1 MKTARLLLFCLISIP
16 AIGQVKVDTTI
27 KLDLLRAPSSPAFNI
42 LGIANSDIER
52 PTDVTS
58 FALSLQ
64 EASNNFTT
72 IPRSYGIQVAP
83 FLLGRRKFLLG
94 DFDSSKQAFKQS
106 FIVSTG
112 FTHQGPE
119 GSEDIDSLKTTKLGF
134 GIKFSLVR
142 PAWTDETRGT
152 YLKLIEAQKQL
163 VGEARKM
170 DSLHEKRIRIKIIR
184 ERMKELNM
192 VENKT
197 ESQKQEMISLANE
210 HRDLEVAINEDVNNQ
225 LSQSSEY
232 YDLVKNAANELKNER
247 RGFFLD
253 FSGGFAMDFV
263 DNSLGKGK
271 LYRGGAWLTGG
282 NENGN
287 RGITSMFIGRYLY
300 NPETIFADPNNVL
313 KEENISTFD
322 AGARFLV
329 NAAKG
334 KFSFSSEALY
344 RSILGNGD
352 IDPSWRLVFNTEYD
366 VGFNKKLTFS
376 FGRDFDG
383 TVSKGGN
390 LVAALN
396 LLMGFGSERASQ

>member
-1 MKTARLLLFCLISIP
+1 MITARLLLFCLISIP

-83 FLLGRRKFLLG
+83 FLLGRKKFLLG

-106 FIVSTG
+106 FIISTG

-119 GSEDIDSLKTTKLGF
+119 GSEDVDSLKTTKLGF
-134 GIKFSLVR
+134 GIKFSFVR
-142 PAWTDETRGT
+142 PAWTQDTRKV
-152 YLKLIEAQKQL
+152 YHKLIEAQKEL
-163 VGEARKM
+163 VGAAREM
-170 DSLHEKRIRIKIIR
+170 DMQHENRIQMNAKK
-184 ERMKELNM
+184 ERMKELNR
-192 VENKT
+192 VVNKT
-197 ESQKQEMISLANE
+197 ESQKQEILSLVNQI
-210 HRDLEVAINEDVNNQ
+210 RDLDSAINADVNNQ
-225 LSQSSEY
+225 LRATSEY
-232 YDLVKNAANELKNER
+232 FEMVRTAANEMKNER

-300 NPETIFADPNNVL
+300 NPESIFADPNNVL

-344 RSILGNGD
+344 RSIIGNSD

-396 LLMGFGSERASQ
+396 LLMGFGSERAGQ